1 MSSLGDV
8 YRVYVKPSLD
18 GLMVVRKKTTRHVSA
33 RVAASKERIR
43 KYSETVKPPARE
55 AHEAL
60 VAAGKCPTK
69 RVYKP
74 GVGYEERPVCPIKLM
89 KSELRKAMKRAHGAG

>member
-18 GLMVVRKKTTRHVSA
+18 GLMVVRKKTTKHVSA
-33 RVAASKERIR
+33 RVAASKERVR
-43 KYSETVKPPARE
+43 SYAEKVKPPAVE

-60 VAAGKCPTK
+60 VAAKKCPIK

-89 KSELRKAMKRAHGAG
+89 KTELRKVMKKIHGA